1 MLHVYIARHGQTQ
14 WNVEKRMQGWLD
26 SDLTELGL
34 YNARALGE
42 RLRDIEFNHVYI
54 SPSKRTEETAKTILG
69 SRRPPLVKDHLFREM
84 SLGSWEG
91 KKQEDIERDEPE
103 LFHAYFHDPEAYHQQ
118 GCESFF
124 DLENRVRLAL
134 QTILDRHSAGH
145 ILLVTHSVFILML
158 LNIIKGRRVHDIWNS
173 AYIHDTSL
181 SLLEYDENGTVK
193 IVVEG
198 DGEHRKPISAF

>member
-1 MLHVYIARHGQTQ
+1 MLHLYIARHGQTQ

-42 RLRDIEFNHVYI
+42 RLKDIELNQVYI

-69 SRRPPLVKDHLFREM
+69 PHRPPLVIDHIFREM

-91 KKQEDIERDEPE
+91 KKQEDIERDEPD
-103 LFHAYFHDPEAYHQQ
+103 LFHAYFHYPEAYRQQ
-118 GCESFF
+118 GCETFF
-124 DLENRVRLAL
+124 DFENRVRLAL
-134 QTILDRHSAGH
+134 QTILDSHSSGNV
-145 ILLVTHSVFILML
+145 LLVTHSVFILML

-181 SLLEYDENGTVK
+181 SLVEFDENGTAK
-193 IVVEG
+193 IVKEG
-198 DGEHRKPISAF
+198 DGKHRKPISAF

>member
-1 MLHVYIARHGQTQ
+1 MLHLYIARHGQTQ

-42 RLRDIEFNHVYI
+42 RLRDIEFNQVYI

-69 SRRPPLVKDHLFREM
+69 SRRPPLVKDHMFREM

-91 KKQEDIERDEPE
+91 KKQEDIERNEPD
-103 LFHAYFHDPEAYHQQ
+103 LFHAYLHYPEAYRQP
-118 GCESFF
+118 GCETFF
-124 DLENRVRLAL
+124 DLESRVRLAL
-134 QTILDRHSAGH
+134 QTILDSHSSGNV
-145 ILLVTHSVFILML
+145 LLVTHSVFILML
-158 LNIIKGRRVHDIWNS
+158 LNIIKGRRVNDIWNS

-181 SLLEYDENGTVK
+181 SLVEFDENGTAK

-198 DGEHRKPISAF
+198 DGKHRKPIPAF